1 MSLKIDIDQ
10 RRKGVY
16 SVMLIGRLD
25 ADTYE
30 SFRSNISTILLK
42 TTKVLVLDMAKLVY
56 ISSIG
61 LNEIFNAKKAVVK
74 YGGSLIITNLQPQIK
89 KIFEVIKILPKDIV
103 FENTKDVDRYLDDVQ
118 KREIKKSPSAD
129 SRSNE

>member
-1 MSLKIDIDQ
+1 MSLEINIDQ

-30 SFRSNISTILLK
+30 SFRGSIGTVLLK

-61 LNEIFNAKKAVVK
+61 LNEIFNA
-74 YGGSLIITNLQPQIK
+74 NL
-89 KIFEVIKILPKDIV
+89 
-103 FENTKDVDRYLDDVQ
+103 
-118 KREIKKSPSAD
+118 SPSPP
-129 SRSNE
+129 